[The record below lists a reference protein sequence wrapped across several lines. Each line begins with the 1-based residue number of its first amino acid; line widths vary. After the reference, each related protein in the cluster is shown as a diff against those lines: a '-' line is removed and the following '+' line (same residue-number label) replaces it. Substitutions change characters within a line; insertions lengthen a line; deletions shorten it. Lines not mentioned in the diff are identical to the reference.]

1 MSQDPMKLVDAVDVY
16 LDEGPGAPLL
26 VGHLRASFRGGSR
39 LLGGSSFEYT
49 AEYVASPAAY
59 AISPELPL
67 VAGKQFSGED
77 AALFGAFSDATPD
90 DWGTGLIDAAFTRE
104 RGRLSGE
111 ASSRVSGRA
120 QPLTLG
126 EFDHL
131 VQQNDLTRMG
141 ALRFT
146 APREKT
152 LASVPGTD
160 SREWLTAAEHT
171 AANPNDAQR
180 IAEAVGR
187 FEEYEATDED
197 MEILGYAGSSLGGA
211 RPKATIQEAD
221 GSLWLLKLPS
231 TRDKRVDTEA
241 WEATVLDLAT
251 AAGLR
256 VPRHRLIR
264 LDEHKSS
271 LLIERFDRR
280 PAAHE
285 RVGYMSALT
294 AMRLGPQRSA
304 TYENFADTI
313 DQVTLA
319 ASAEDLREMFGR
331 VALTVLVGNVDDHW
345 KNHGFT
351 REDSA
356 WRLSPLFDVNPTR
369 AGSRVR
375 SRQINDQD
383 DPSNRDVRVLIEGR
397 DAYRLTPRAAAEV
410 LSRITR
416 AVSTWRETAAKHN
429 ISAAEIEHMASAFNE
444 DQFEHAV
451 QFVAEHA
458 VTPVLSAPPAPA
470 NPRLTERK
478 RRFPELFAKDERSA
492 ATTEPSPEP
501 DR

>member
-1 MSQDPMKLVDAVDVY
+1 MSHDQMRLVDAVDVY
-16 LDEGPGAPLL
+16 LDEGPGTPIM
-26 VGHLRASFRGGSR
+26 VGHLRATFVGSSR

-90 DWGTGLIDAAFTRE
+90 DWGTGLIDAAFA
-104 RGRLSGE
+104 RGRTGVTAATPS
-111 ASSRVSGRA
+111 RA
-120 QPLTLG
+120 QPLAIG

-131 VQQNDLTRMG
+131 VQQNDLARMG
-141 ALRFT
+141 ALRFREPST
-146 APREKT
+146 IALRHADAAP
-152 LASVPGTD
+152 A
-160 SREWLTAAEHT
+160 WLTAAQHT
-171 AANPNDAQR
+171 AANPNDVRR
-180 IAEAVGR
+180 IAEAVSR

-197 MEILGYAGSSLGGA
+197 MEILGYTGSSLGGA
-211 RPKATIQEAD
+211 RPKATIQESD

-231 TRDKRVDTEA
+231 NRDKRVDTEA

-271 LLIERFDRR
+271 LLIERFDRH

-294 AMRLGPQRSA
+294 AMQLGPQKTA
-304 TYENFADTI
+304 NYEDFADTI
-313 DQVTLA
+313 DQVTLSG
-319 ASAEDLREMFGR
+319 SAEDLREMFGR

-351 REDSA
+351 RENSA

-375 SRQINDQD
+375 SRQINQRD
-383 DPSNRDVRVLIEGR
+383 DPSNRDVRLLIEGR
-397 DAYRLTPRAAAEV
+397 DTYRLTQGDAAEV
-410 LSRITR
+410 LSGVTR
-416 AVSTWRETAAKHN
+416 AVSTWRETARKNNIHN
-429 ISAAEIEHMASAFNE
+429 AEIEHMDSVFNE
-444 DQFEHAV
+444 VQFEHATRFVHENAV
-451 QFVAEHA
+451 Q
-458 VTPVLSAPPAPA
+458 LAPPDNLPLAQRKQ
-470 NPRLTERK
+470 RL
-478 RRFPELFAKDERSA
+478 PELRNMKVDPYGLSDEAPTQR
-492 ATTEPSPEP
+492 P
-501 DR
+501 DTQR

>member
-1 MSQDPMKLVDAVDVY
+1 MRLVDAVDVY
-16 LDEGPGAPLL
+16 LDEGPAAPVM
-26 VGHLRASFRGGSR
+26 VGHLRATFVGSSR

-90 DWGTGLIDAAFTRE
+90 DWGTGLIDAAFA
-104 RGRLSGE
+104 RGRTG
-111 ASSRVSGRA
+111 VSAATPSRA
-120 QPLTLG
+120 QPLAIG

-141 ALRFT
+141 ALRFREPST
-146 APREKT
+146 IALRHAAP
-152 LASVPGTD
+152 
-160 SREWLTAAEHT
+160 EWLTAAAHT
-171 AANPNDAQR
+171 ATNPNDVRR
-180 IAEAVGR
+180 IAEAVAR

-197 MEILGYAGSSLGGA
+197 MEILGYTGSSLGGA
-211 RPKATIQEAD
+211 RPKATIQESD
-221 GSLWLLKLPS
+221 GSLWLMKLPS
-231 TRDKRVDTEA
+231 NRDRRIDTEA

-294 AMRLGPQRSA
+294 AMQLGPQKTA
-304 TYENFADTI
+304 NYEDFADTI
-313 DQVTLA
+313 DQVTLS
-319 ASAEDLREMFGR
+319 ASADDLREMFGR
-331 VALTVLVGNVDDHW
+331 VALGVLVGNVDDHW

-351 REDSA
+351 RENST
-356 WRLSPLFDVNPTR
+356 WRLSPVFDVNPTR

-375 SRQINDQD
+375 SRQINERD
-383 DPSNRDVRVLIEGR
+383 DPSNRDVRLLIEGR
-397 DAYRLTPRAAAEV
+397 DAYRLTKPEASEV
-410 LSRITR
+410 LSRVTR
-416 AVSTWRETAAKHN
+416 AVGTWRETAHKNN
-429 ISAAEIEHMASAFNE
+429 IRSAEIEHMTSAFNE
-444 DQFEHAV
+444 VQFEHAAK
-451 QFVAEHA
+451 FVTENAAQPASA
-458 VTPVLSAPPAPA
+458 VGT
-470 NPRLTERK
+470 PRLAQRK
-478 RRFPELFAKDERSA
+478 QRFPELFVDGDGDGSVVAEGQ
-492 ATTEPSPEP
+492 PPEP
-501 DR
+501 GR